1 MSAAM
6 AGGGVAAPALWA
18 LLARRFSVAEWLPSG
33 NATATSPRTLQATP
47 HGPIAVSKTQWLMAG
62 GSMPTDLG
70 HAAAES
76 TRFRRACRRAALEFQ
91 HESHPERQGDRRE
104 RRHRREQRLPL
115 FSTVGGPDGVAR
127 EGSQDR
133 EGPGMPA
140 QRPVLRRGDRRRA
153 PRPPYLG
160 LPGAAGPPEPR
171 PRAGRAPGAR

>member
-1 MSAAM
+1 MSAAL
-6 AGGGVAAPALWA
+6 AGCGVAAPALRA

-62 GSMPTDLG
+62 GSMPTDLR
-70 HAAAES
+70 HAAAEC

-91 HESHPERQGDRRE
+91 HESHPERQGERRE
-104 RRHRREQRLPL
+104 RRHQRRQRLPL

-140 QRPVLRRGDRRRA
+140 QRPVLPRDD
-153 PRPPYLG
+153 RPP
-160 LPGAAGPPEPR
+160 AAPAPILGPP
-171 PRAGRAPGAR
+171 